1 MILVSLFVI
10 ALIRR
15 EQYSKLNLIDG
26 VICVYGVILF
36 QAVGHI
42 S

>member
-15 EQYSKLNLIDG
+15 EQYSRLNLIGG
-26 VICVYGVILF
+26 VICVCGVILF
-36 QAVGHI
+36 QAAGNI